1 MKLRFSLVL
10 IAGLLAAALV
20 APRPAL
26 AADKKLTIAFSF
38 QDLETEFWVA
48 GHKAIA
54 ETPGQARVQGH
65 REERCQGRQPPARA
79 GEELLTQN
87 VDGIIIIPLDG
98 ERRSPSASWPTRR
111 TSPTASSIGRR
122 SNKEAKALVV
132 VADNRKI
139 AADAV
144 DYMAQ
149 QAKKLGRKVTP
160 AIMVGD
166 LGDPNAVGRRQGFY
180 DIMEKYPDL
189 WTGKAIE
196 IPTKWDANVAL
207 ANLQSAM
214 QANPNIDFLF
224 TSSDFLF
231 PVIKSVLAPLG
242 KWEKA
247 GSKTHVI
254 LGGLDG
260 DKTACKLIK
269 DGYLDSTGVQNL
281 FVEAE
286 MITDAIT
293 ASVKAGEKTP
303 EKWMDDTGFALTRAN
318 YKQRHLDMWGCR
330 LLEGKE
336 VALLFRR
343 LSSSERRRIVPGDRR
358 GGPDP
363 PRRLT
368 MRTLARAAHDRDASE
383 RSLRGAR

>member
-1 MKLRFSLVL
+1 MKLRISLLVA
-10 IAGLLAAALV
+10 AGLLAAAIAV
-20 APRPAL
+20 PRGTH
-26 AADKKLTIAFSF
+26 AANKKLTIAFSF

-54 ETPGQARVQGH
+54 ETLAKRGFKVIEKNCSKDANLQLEQVKG
-65 REERCQGRQPPARA
+65 
-79 GEELLTQN
+79 LLTQN
-87 VDGIIIIPLDG
+87 VDGVIIIPVDG
-98 ERRSPSASWPTRR
+98 ELAVT
-111 TSPTASSIGRR
+111 IGKLANQAQVPYGVFNRPP

-180 DIMEKYPDL
+180 DIIEKYPDL
-189 WTGKAIE
+189 WTGKPIE
-196 IPTKWDANVAL
+196 IPTKWDANVGL
-207 ANLQSAM
+207 ANLQSAV

-242 KWEKA
+242 KWEKS
-247 GSKTHVI
+247 GNQKHVI

-260 DKTACKLIK
+260 DKTACGLIR

-281 FVEAE
+281 FAEAE

-293 ASVKAGEKTP
+293 AAVSAGEKTP
-303 EKWMDDTGFALTRAN
+303 EKWMDDHGFALTQAN
-318 YKQRHLDMWGCR
+318 FKQRHLDMWGCR
-330 LLEGKE
+330 LLEGK
-336 VALLFRR
+336 
-343 LSSSERRRIVPGDRR
+343 
-358 GGPDP
+358 
-363 PRRLT
+363 
-368 MRTLARAAHDRDASE
+368 
-383 RSLRGAR
+383 

>member
-1 MKLRFSLVL
+1 MRLRFDLVL
-10 IAGLLAAALV
+10 ATCLLLPAFSI
-20 APRPAL
+20 PRGAL

-54 ETPGQARVQGH
+54 ETLAKRGFKVIEKNCSKDANLQLEQVKG
-65 REERCQGRQPPARA
+65 
-79 GEELLTQN
+79 LLTQN
-87 VDGIIIIPLDG
+87 VDGIIIIPVDG
-98 ERRSPSASWPTRR
+98 ELAVTIGKLANQANIPYGVFNRPPSNR
-111 TSPTASSIGRR
+111 
-122 SNKEAKALVV
+122 EAKALVV

-144 DYMAQ
+144 EYMAQ

-166 LGDPNAVGRRQGFY
+166 LGDPNAVGRRQGFF
-180 DIMEKYPDL
+180 DIMEKYPEL
-189 WTGKAIE
+189 WATKPIE

-207 ANLQSAM
+207 ANLQSAV

-242 KWEKA
+242 KWEKVGA
-247 GSKTHVI
+247 KSHVI

-260 DKTACKLIK
+260 DKTACGLIR

-281 FVEAE
+281 FAEAE

-303 EKWMDDTGFALTRAN
+303 ERWMDDKGFALTGAN
-318 YKQRHLDMWGCR
+318 FKQRHLDMWGCR
-330 LLEGKE
+330 LLEGK
-336 VALLFRR
+336 
-343 LSSSERRRIVPGDRR
+343 
-358 GGPDP
+358 
-363 PRRLT
+363 
-368 MRTLARAAHDRDASE
+368 
-383 RSLRGAR
+383 